1 MKGDFAMQEK
11 QVYIS
16 QKSILRLLDQL
27 AELFDNELQ
36 RKQREAILLVR
47 QYIQNASAE
56 HSLICE
62 QPDLID
68 RSLLKQAFEQME
80 EKSFIS
86 GWYSEKIRDLIDSIP
101 QVNDTVKSVIEKKPD
116 VITLD
121 ISDACAE
128 EKNGRN
134 NT

>member
-1 MKGDFAMQEK
+1 MQEK
-11 QVYIS
+11 QIYIS
-16 QKSILRLLDQL
+16 QKSILFLLDQL
-27 AELFDNELQ
+27 AEQFDNELQ
-36 RKQREAILLVR
+36 RKQRGAILLVR
-47 QYIQNASAE
+47 QYILNASAE

-86 GWYSEKIRDLIDSIP
+86 GWYSEKIRNLIDSIP
-101 QVNDTVKSVIEKKPD
+101 QVNDTVKIIIEKGPE

-121 ISDACAE
+121 ISDTGTE
-128 EKNGRN
+128 EN
-134 NT
+134 NQ

>member
-1 MKGDFAMQEK
+1 MQEK
-11 QVYIS
+11 QIYIS
-16 QKSILRLLDQL
+16 QKSILFLLDQL
-27 AELFDNELQ
+27 AEQFDNELQ
-36 RKQREAILLVR
+36 RKQRGAILLVR
-47 QYIQNASAE
+47 QYILNASAE

-86 GWYSEKIRDLIDSIP
+86 GWYSEKIRNLIDSIP
-101 QVNDTVKSVIEKKPD
+101 QVNDTVKIIIEKGPE

-121 ISDACAE
+121 ISDTDAE
-128 EKNGRN
+128 EN
-134 NT
+134 NQ

>member
-1 MKGDFAMQEK
+1 MRGDFIMQEK
-11 QVYIS
+11 QIYIS
-16 QKSILRLLDQL
+16 QKSILFLLDQL
-27 AELFDNELQ
+27 AEQFDNELQ
-36 RKQREAILLVR
+36 RKQRGAILLVR
-47 QYIQNASAE
+47 QYILNASAE

-86 GWYSEKIRDLIDSIP
+86 GWYSEKIRNLIDSIP
-101 QVNDTVKSVIEKKPD
+101 QVNDTVKIIIEKGPE

-121 ISDACAE
+121 ISDTDAE
-128 EKNGRN
+128 EN
-134 NT
+134 NQ

>member
-1 MKGDFAMQEK
+1 MQEK

-16 QKSILRLLDQL
+16 QKSILFLLDQL

-36 RKQREAILLVR
+36 RKQRETILLVR

-101 QVNDTVKSVIEKKPD
+101 RVNDTVKSVIEKEPD
-116 VITLD
+116 VIALD
-121 ISDACAE
+121 ISDARAE
-128 EKNGRN
+128 EKNSRN

>member
-1 MKGDFAMQEK
+1 MQEK

-16 QKSILRLLDQL
+16 QKSILFLLDQL
-27 AELFDNELQ
+27 AELFDNEWQ

-47 QYIQNASAE
+47 QYILNASAE

-68 RSLLKQAFEQME
+68 RSLLKQAFDQME

-86 GWYSEKIRDLIDSIP
+86 GWYSEKIRNLIDSIP
-101 QVNDTVKSVIEKKPD
+101 RVNDTVKSIIEKEPD
-116 VITLD
+116 AITLD
-121 ISDACAE
+121 ISDTE
-128 EKNGRN
+128 GKNS
-134 NT
+134 

>member
-1 MKGDFAMQEK
+1 MQEK
-11 QVYIS
+11 QIYIS
-16 QKSILRLLDQL
+16 QKSVLFLLDQL
-27 AELFDNELQ
+27 AEQFDNELQ
-36 RKQREAILLVR
+36 RKQRGAILLVR
-47 QYIQNASAE
+47 QYILNASAE

-86 GWYSEKIRDLIDSIP
+86 GWYSEKIRNLIDSIP
-101 QVNDTVKSVIEKKPD
+101 RVNDTVKIIIEKGPE

-121 ISDACAE
+121 ISDTGTE
-128 EKNGRN
+128 EN
-134 NT
+134 NQ

>member
-1 MKGDFAMQEK
+1 MQEK
-11 QVYIS
+11 QIYIS
-16 QKSILRLLDQL
+16 QKSILFLLDQL
-27 AELFDNELQ
+27 AEQFDNELQ
-36 RKQREAILLVR
+36 RKQRGAILLVR
-47 QYIQNASAE
+47 QYILNASAE

-86 GWYSEKIRDLIDSIP
+86 GWYSEKIRNLIDSIP
-101 QVNDTVKSVIEKKPD
+101 RVNDTVKIIIEKGPE

-121 ISDACAE
+121 ISDTGTE
-128 EKNGRN
+128 EN
-134 NT
+134 NQ

>member
-1 MKGDFAMQEK
+1 MQEK
-11 QVYIS
+11 QIYIS
-16 QKSILRLLDQL
+16 QKSILSLLDQL

-36 RKQREAILLVR
+36 RKQRGAILLVR

-80 EKSFIS
+80 GKSFIS
-86 GWYSEKIRDLIDSIP
+86 GWYSEKIRNLIDSIP
-101 QVNDTVKSVIEKKPD
+101 QVNDTVKGIIKKEPD
-116 VITLD
+116 VVTLD
-121 ISDACAE
+121 ISDTCAE
-128 EKNGRN
+128 EKSSSN
-134 NT
+134 NA

>member
-1 MKGDFAMQEK
+1 MQEK